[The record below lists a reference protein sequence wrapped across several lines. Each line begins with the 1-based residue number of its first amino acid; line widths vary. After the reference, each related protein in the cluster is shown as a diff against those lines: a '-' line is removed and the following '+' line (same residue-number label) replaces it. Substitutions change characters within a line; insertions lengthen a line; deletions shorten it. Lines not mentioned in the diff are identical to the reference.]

1 MLFNYFLQRSFI
13 FCSFIHEQWS
23 AYLRKF
29 QFLLEVQGEDGLHAI
44 VGEPLAELVPHDE
57 EHAVGVPQL
66 LNINHYQSTLVHK
79 DVGYLLSN
87 YL

>member
-1 MLFNYFLQRSFI
+1 M
-13 FCSFIHEQWS
+13 QWS

-66 LNINHYQSTLVHK
+66 LKHQSLSINISTQ
-79 DVGYLLSN
+79 GCWISII
-87 YL
+87 